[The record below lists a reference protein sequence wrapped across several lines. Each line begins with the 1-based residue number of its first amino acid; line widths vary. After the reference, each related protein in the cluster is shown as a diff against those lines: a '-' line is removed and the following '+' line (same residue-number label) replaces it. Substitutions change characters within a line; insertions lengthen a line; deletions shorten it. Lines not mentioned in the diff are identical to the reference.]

1 MFYVGTYGTYKNVEI
16 SDLQLAYLNHDTVEI
31 FN

>member
-1 MFYVGTYGTYKNVEI
+1 MFYVGAYDTYKKVEI